1 MIGRVAKFA
10 IDAAVEDVNSDPL
23 LLRETKLKV
32 MMQDTKT
39 NEFLGIVEAFRF
51 MENDTVAIIGP
62 QFSVMAHVISHVA
75 NELQVP
81 LLSFAAIDSTLT
93 PPQFPFFVRTTHSDA
108 FQMAAVADL
117 VGYYEWRDVVAIY
130 VDDDFG
136 TNGISKLGDKL
147 AEKRCKISYKA
158 PLRSKA
164 SKEEIRRT
172 LIQVSNT
179 ESRIIVIHVYPSLG
193 LEVLEPSLLS
203 EKSDDI
209 QGVLTL
215 RMHTPDSQLKTRF
228 LSKWTNL
235 TSSISGSSNLGKN
248 GSSFGLNT
256 YGLYA
261 YDSVWLLATA
271 LNSFLDRKGNFSFS
285 NDSSLTE
292 MREGNMRLDSMRI
305 FDGGNL
311 LLQNIVN
318 VDTTGVTGPLVF
330 NSDMDLIDPAY
341 QVINIIGS
349 GINTIGYW
357 SNSSGLSTLRP
368 EALQHKHS
376 TSHNSSQQLS
386 GVLWPGKTTHKPRGW
401 VFPNNGKQL
410 RIGVPNRFSFNQ
422 FIWHVDGS
430 GGFTGFCIDV
440 FMAAVEQL
448 QYGVSYKFIPYGDG
462 RTNPSTNELLK
473 MVTKGVISDHTFEK
487 EITGYA
493 LTTDLRRS
501 CGRHHNHDES
511 NENGGF
517 HTTIHRIRASG
528 GCSDK
533 EAQPKCMGVSEAFHS
548 HDVERHRCFLANR
561 RRSYLDLGAP
571 TNDNFRGPPRK
582 QLVTIIWFSF
592 STLFSTHRE
601 KTGSTLA
608 RFVLIVWLF
617 VVLVLNSS
625 YKASLTSILTVE
637 QLSSS
642 VKGIESLVTS
652 GQSIGYTTGSFTE
665 NYLTEELGVPKSRL
679 VPLKSQL
686 DYEKALKDGPSH
698 GGIAAVV
705 DERPYMELFLSTRC
719 EFSIVGQDFTKMGW
733 GFVKYLSSIL

>member
-1 MIGRVAKFA
+1 
-10 IDAAVEDVNSDPL
+10 
-23 LLRETKLKV
+23 
-32 MMQDTKT
+32 
-39 NEFLGIVEAFRF
+39 

-62 QFSVMAHVISHVA
+62 QFSVTAHVISHVA

-81 LLSFAAIDSTLT
+81 LLSFAATDSTLT
-93 PPQFPFFVRTTHSDA
+93 PLQFPFFVRTTHSDA

-136 TNGISKLGDKL
+136 RNGISKLGDKL

-158 PLRSKA
+158 PLSPKA
-164 SKEEIRRT
+164 SKEEITRT

-179 ESRIIVIHVYPSLG
+179 ESRIIVIHIYPSWG
-193 LEVLEPSLLS
+193 LEVLGEAKNLQMMETGFVWIATDWLSTVFDTEPSLLS

-215 RMHTPDSQLKTRF
+215 RMHTPDSPLKTRF

-271 LNSFLDRKGNFSFS
+271 LNSFLDQKGNFSFS

-292 MREGNMRLDSMRI
+292 MRGGNMRLDSMRI
-305 FDGGNL
+305 FNGGNL

-330 NSDMDLIDPAY
+330 NSDMDLMDPAY

-349 GINTIGYW
+349 GISTIGYW

-376 TSHNSSQQLS
+376 TSSNSSQQLY

-410 RIGVPNRFSFNQ
+410 RIGVPNRVSFGQ
-422 FIWHVDGS
+422 FILHVDGS
-430 GGFTGFCIDV
+430 GAFTGFCIDV
-440 FMAAVEQL
+440 FTAAVEQL

-462 RTNPSTNELLK
+462 RTNPSTIELLK
-473 MVTKGVISDHTFEK
+473 MVTKGVS
-487 EITGYA
+487 
-493 LTTDLRRS
+493 
-501 CGRHHNHDES
+501 
-511 NENGGF
+511 
-517 HTTIHRIRASG
+517 
-528 GCSDK
+528 
-533 EAQPKCMGVSEAFHS
+533 
-548 HDVERHRCFLANR
+548 
-561 RRSYLDLGAP
+561 
-571 TNDNFRGPPRK
+571 
-582 QLVTIIWFSF
+582 
-592 STLFSTHRE
+592 
-601 KTGSTLA
+601 
-608 RFVLIVWLF
+608 
-617 VVLVLNSS
+617 VVFI
-625 YKASLTSILTVE
+625 LTSDYVALLFISFICQTILP
-637 QLSSS
+637 LLCF
-642 VKGIESLVTS
+642 SL
-652 GQSIGYTTGSFTE
+652 
-665 NYLTEELGVPKSRL
+665 R
-679 VPLKSQL
+679 
-686 DYEKALKDGPSH
+686 SH
-698 GGIAAVV
+698 
-705 DERPYMELFLSTRC
+705 L
-719 EFSIVGQDFTKMGW
+719 
-733 GFVKYLSSIL
+733 